1 MLRPPIFFGAFGAG
15 LLLVAWLTNPGR
27 MPGTVGPGA
36 ETRHATGGVGL
47 EFPTSDPVAW
57 INSKPLTLAG
67 LRGQVVL
74 IDVFTYG

>member
-1 MLRPPIFFGAFGAG
+1 MPRPPVFFTAFGAG
-15 LLLVAWLTNPGR
+15 LLLVAWLTQSGSL
-27 MPGTVGPGA
+27 PGTVGPGA
-36 ETRHATGGVGL
+36 ETRRASGGPAL
-47 EFPTSDPVAW
+47 EFPTSDPAAW